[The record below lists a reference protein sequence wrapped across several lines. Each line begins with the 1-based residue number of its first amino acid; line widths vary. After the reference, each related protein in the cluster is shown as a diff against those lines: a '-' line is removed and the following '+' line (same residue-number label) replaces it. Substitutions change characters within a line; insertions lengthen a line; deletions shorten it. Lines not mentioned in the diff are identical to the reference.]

1 MTAPGSSLGSCRV
14 WVISS
19 FLGLGFFC
27 ADTPGTRTR
36 QQAHANSAHP
46 FMVLL
51 RFRVAVNG
59 AGAWAGIMGL
69 ISGRR
74 RSGRCA
80 GARIRIVANEDL
92 TSAVAASP
100 GQGNDGCPHVEEE
113 EEKDAPVSSPQ
124 VLVFTAGVGLRGPDW
139 VARHRTAMVARAP
152 LHARR
157 QTDRGLRRQPAE
169 DDAGVPALLR
179 QAAE

>member
-36 QQAHANSAHP
+36 QQVHANSANL

-59 AGAWAGIMGL
+59 AWAWAGIMGL

-74 RSGRCA
+74 RSGRCV

-92 TSAVAASP
+92 TSAVAASLLVRQLTTFRC
-100 GQGNDGCPHVEEE
+100 GR
-113 EEKDAPVSSPQ
+113 SPTQ
-124 VLVFTAGVGLRGPDW
+124 LGITRY
-139 VARHRTAMVARAP
+139 
-152 LHARR
+152 
-157 QTDRGLRRQPAE
+157 
-169 DDAGVPALLR
+169 
-179 QAAE
+179 